1 MASTKE
7 LMSTVLDLRGLDMV
21 TPVDLLENGHTPY
34 SKNFRLYAQQAD
46 DRKVA
51 VSSSKGPGYYTT
63 PLGQVLYQG
72 NTATDGAG
80 VAKVG
85 VIAGVHSF
93 TFTATDSSRLTEIQL
108 QVADTEGADGPL
120 SVKVYSDAGGTPGK
134 LLTESSILSGSIG
147 NTPSW
152 LSAKFLNSVQLSS
165 GSQYWVVLSIQD
177 DGKHNYDVITTTS
190 GTHAWKTDSAL
201 SQLTQ
206 QTYAIN
212 YRIYTAPDQQ
222 CKGAYRFTRDNGNN
236 VTVAVYGTTIYRV
249 DDTTGTLIPIIGGLS
264 SSATEYNF
272 DNGDNKVF
280 WVNGFDELTNWDGTI
295 ESQAS
300 NIVSNPS
307 FNISTASYTAFIGNT
322 ITRITTDFHSN
333 PASLQ
338 VTASTGIRGT
348 LLSQIL
354 YANRRYKISYWAK
367 GVAGTGN
374 TFVTVNGGTT
384 ALAGSTVALPSGWTQ
399 FSFYYV
405 PGSDVNTIE
414 FKNTTDDFFL
424 DDVSV
429 IDTGIEYIIDDQLP
443 VLSDIRFHKDR
454 IWGQAAADA
463 NKIVFSENPG
473 NPAFDPTGAI
483 ATTSRQ
489 QWYHAWLSV
498 SYLYVPRPHNGSPIT
513 SMTSFQDSLT
523 VTTQDNKYV
532 ISGYDRGTINQR
544 QSTGSKGAIS
554 RRGVVADENQIW
566 LVSDDGFY
574 VHNGSSDTKISDP
587 ISPLF
592 DACPRKSEITPV
604 LWKNQVRFYMAS
616 EGSQVNDIC
625 AIYDKTLKE
634 WMLDTD
640 MYIDRALYY
649 NDADDQGQLAEISSL
664 TGTMYFAERSYNK
677 LGAPID
683 FEYRLKYDSMKTP
696 MQRKRIK
703 RFYPI
708 LAGVDSTFTIQ
719 LAMDKDF
726 EDSPRIK
733 EQLLSTN
740 GSKIGEF
747 KLGDGTLLGG
757 DKSFKPK
764 RQSYSGYAYYW
775 QLRVKRKGVNNRVAF
790 IGAEFS
796 YKTKRL

>member
-7 LMSTVLDLRGLDMV
+7 LMSTVLDLRGIDMV
-21 TPVDLLENGHTPY
+21 TPVDLLKDGHTPY

-63 PLGQVLYQG
+63 PLGQVLYQS

-120 SVKVYSDAGGTPGK
+120 LVKVYSDAGGTPGR

-147 NTPSW
+147 NTPAW
-152 LSAKFLNSVQLSS
+152 LSAKFINSVQLSS

-190 GTHAWKTDSAL
+190 GTPAWKTDSAL

-212 YRIYTAPDQQ
+212 YRVYTAPDQP

-236 VTVAVYGTTIYRV
+236 TTVAVYGTTIYRV

-280 WVNGFDELTNWDGTI
+280 WVNGFDQLTNWDGTI

-307 FNISTASYTAFIGNT
+307 FNTSTASYAALSGST
-322 ITRITTDFHSN
+322 ITRVTTDFHST

-348 LLSQIL
+348 ALSQLL

-384 ALAGSTVALPSGWTQ
+384 ALAGSTVALPSGWKQ

-414 FKNTTDDFFL
+414 FKNTTDNFFL

-443 VLSDIRFHKDR
+443 ILSDMRFHKDR
-454 IWGQAAADA
+454 IWGQVAADK

-489 QWYHAWLSV
+489 QWYYAWLSV
-498 SYLYVPRPHNGSPIT
+498 SFLYVPRPHNGSPIT

-544 QSTGSKGAIS
+544 QATGSKGAIS

-616 EGSQVNDIC
+616 EGSPVNDIC

-664 TGTMYFAERSYNK
+664 TSTMYFAERSYNK

-696 MQRKRIK
+696 MQRKRLK

-726 EDSPRIK
+726 EDSPKIK

-740 GSKIGEF
+740 GAKIGEF